1 MKEFLRI
8 LLRKISRKPVYSAI
22 TFAGFT
28 LAIAAALLIYLWI
41 LYENGYEKF
50 HPDYNRIY
58 RVLTLSRQGDE
69 IVKSPCCYRP
79 VAATLKMDYPQIE
92 KATYISYDSES
103 SPVAR
108 DTGGEKSEV
117 RICRTNEDF
126 FSIFRGFRFVEGSP
140 ESAFKNPDNAVIS
153 EEVARKLFGKER
165 AVGKTLVSDKYSRQV
180 YTIGGVVSIPEQ
192 SHLNFD
198 LMLSDHNS
206 LYSAYS
212 NSWSDKGFVRVYLKL
227 ARDAQISDQFLTSIT
242 NHISRYSRIKVKLM
256 FQPLTEIHLHSD
268 YPSDIFDRNPGNYA
282 YVLIFTGLALLVI
295 LMASLNYSVL
305 SVAGASE
312 RIKEI
317 AIRKSA
323 GAKRAGIFGRFIAE
337 SILHISV
344 SSAAALI
351 LVWLILPWFNSIISK
366 PLILAFTPEL
376 VLNLLL
382 LTLSIGFISGIYP
395 SLYLSSFSPVFIF
408 RRGSLS
414 GSKASFIRVLVTVQ
428 FSLAIFFIIVSLVF
442 IRQIRFIHKKDL
454 GLNGKNIVVVP
465 TGLWYDNK
473 QFKDELVR
481 NPNVL
486 SVSASVTPPVDF
498 VYKQSIP
505 LDFKGGADTLQASL
519 FWADEDFARTYD
531 LKLVRGEFLKM
542 DNTGYWKEYEKTGSV
557 KQDGTGNT
565 VTIPAV
571 INETAEKMMGM
582 ENIIGK
588 RIGDNVIVGVVK
600 DFNFRPLQNSI
611 GPLIITNNPE
621 TIQTMNIKIAPD
633 DIPGT
638 LRYIKEVYRKN
649 RENRDFSYSFF
660 EDLLDEKYEPEIRL
674 RNITEGFSLV
684 AILISILGIL
694 GMTIF
699 SIDRRTKEIG
709 IRRISGAS
717 PLQILIMINSR
728 FMIWV
733 IAAFVLVSPVAWL
746 VLKNWLTGF
755 AYKAPLS
762 WWIFLVAGSISGMI
776 ALLTVSW
783 QSWRAA
789 TRNPVEALRY
799 E

>member
-1 MKEFLRI
+1 
-8 LLRKISRKPVYSAI
+8 
-22 TFAGFT
+22 
-28 LAIAAALLIYLWI
+28 
-41 LYENGYEKF
+41 
-50 HPDYNRIY
+50 
-58 RVLTLSRQGDE
+58 
-69 IVKSPCCYRP
+69 
-79 VAATLKMDYPQIE
+79 
-92 KATYISYDSES
+92 
-103 SPVAR
+103 
-108 DTGGEKSEV
+108 
-117 RICRTNEDF
+117 
-126 FSIFRGFRFVEGSP
+126 
-140 ESAFKNPDNAVIS
+140 
-153 EEVARKLFGKER
+153 
-165 AVGKTLVSDKYSRQV
+165 
-180 YTIGGVVSIPEQ
+180 
-192 SHLNFD
+192 
-198 LMLSDHNS
+198 
-206 LYSAYS
+206 
-212 NSWSDKGFVRVYLKL
+212 
-227 ARDAQISDQFLTSIT
+227 
-242 NHISRYSRIKVKLM
+242 
-256 FQPLTEIHLHSD
+256 
-268 YPSDIFDRNPGNYA
+268 
-282 YVLIFTGLALLVI
+282 
-295 LMASLNYSVL
+295 
-305 SVAGASE
+305 
-312 RIKEI
+312 
-317 AIRKSA
+317 
-323 GAKRAGIFGRFIAE
+323 
-337 SILHISV
+337 
-344 SSAAALI
+344 
-351 LVWLILPWFNSIISK
+351 
-366 PLILAFTPEL
+366 
-376 VLNLLL
+376 
-382 LTLSIGFISGIYP
+382 
-395 SLYLSSFSPVFIF
+395 
-408 RRGSLS
+408 
-414 GSKASFIRVLVTVQ
+414 
-428 FSLAIFFIIVSLVF
+428 
-442 IRQIRFIHKKDL
+442 
-454 GLNGKNIVVVP
+454 
-465 TGLWYDNK
+465 
-473 QFKDELVR
+473 
-481 NPNVL
+481 
-486 SVSASVTPPVDF
+486 
-498 VYKQSIP
+498 
-505 LDFKGGADTLQASL
+505 
-519 FWADEDFARTYD
+519 
-531 LKLVRGEFLKM
+531 
-542 DNTGYWKEYEKTGSV
+542 
-557 KQDGTGNT
+557 
-565 VTIPAV
+565 
-571 INETAEKMMGM
+571 MGM